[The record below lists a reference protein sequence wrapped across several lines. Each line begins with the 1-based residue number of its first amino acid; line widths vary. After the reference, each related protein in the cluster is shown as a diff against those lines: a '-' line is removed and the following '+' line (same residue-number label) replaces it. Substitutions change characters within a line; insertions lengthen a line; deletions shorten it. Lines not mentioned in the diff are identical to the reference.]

1 MMVMNITRDY
11 AVVNSTGSVFIRLH
25 VIWLSTVVIE
35 PCANDNHTQE
45 GATSGITMADVLLVY
60 KKNFEGIH
68 DESLQLVKDVLNSQS
83 DSLRVDIR
91 AREQVR
97 RADFIGR
104 DLVIVLGGDGTLTS
118 ISHNIDSN
126 TPVMGVNS
134 HPRSDDP
141 NGSLGFYMD
150 SDIDTFSDDLD
161 AALSGTAIT
170 NQLPRLQA
178 TIETTSGNKIRS
190 DPAMNDLLVA
200 NTHQYAPSKYHL
212 RRGDIDIEQHSSGL
226 LFSTWL
232 GQGAWFN
239 QISRKANLGDAGDSE
254 THYLVIAR
262 DLDSQIEDETYL
274 AWTNEPTVITSDMHR
289 GYVVPDGWDE
299 YQFNRGATIT
309 VDLTGPILQLLTFR
323 NTMKERFRQS

>member
-1 MMVMNITRDY
+1 
-11 AVVNSTGSVFIRLH
+11 
-25 VIWLSTVVIE
+25 
-35 PCANDNHTQE
+35 
-45 GATSGITMADVLLVY
+45 MADVLLVY
-60 KKNFEGIH
+60 KKNFEEVH
-68 DESLQLVKDVLNSQS
+68 DTSLHTVKEALGKFSNSI
-83 DSLRVDIR
+83 RVDIR

-134 HPRSDDP
+134 HPRNDDP
-141 NGSLGFYMD
+141 EGSYGFYMD
-150 SDIDTFSDDLD
+150 SNVSTFEDDLKR
-161 AALSGTAIT
+161 ALSGDAIV
-170 NQLPRLQA
+170 NRLPRLQA
-178 TIETTSGNKIRS
+178 VIETTSGNRIRS
-190 DPAMNDLLVA
+190 DPAMNDLLIA

-212 RRGDIDIEQHSSGL
+212 RRGNLDIVQHSSGL

-239 QISRKANLGDAGDSE
+239 QIIRKENLGNSENSDS
-254 THYLVIAR
+254 HYLVIAR
-262 DLDSQIEDETYL
+262 DLDSSIEDESYF
-274 AWTNEPTVITSDMHR
+274 AWTDEPTVITSDMHR

-309 VDLTGPILQLLTFR
+309 VDLSGPILQLLTFR
-323 NTMKERFRQS
+323 NTMKDRFSN

>member
-1 MMVMNITRDY
+1 MCK
-11 AVVNSTGSVFIRLH
+11 GQ
-25 VIWLSTVVIE
+25 
-35 PCANDNHTQE
+35 TQE
-45 GATSGITMADVLLVY
+45 GGPCGKYMADVLLVY

-68 DESLQLVKDVLNSQS
+68 DDSLQSVKDVLKSQS
-83 DSLRVDIR
+83 STIRVDIR

-141 NGSLGFYMD
+141 NGSFGFYMD
-150 SDIDTFSDDLD
+150 SDIETFADDLT
-161 AALSGTAIT
+161 AALSNQAII
-170 NQLPRLQA
+170 NRLPRLQA

-190 DPAMNDLLVA
+190 DPAMNDLLIA
-200 NTHQYAPSKYHL
+200 NSHQYAPSKYHL

-239 QISRKANLGDAGDSE
+239 QIARKAKLGDAERSE

-262 DLDSQIEDETYL
+262 DLDSKIEDDTYL
-274 AWTNEPTVITSDMHR
+274 SWTSEATVITSDMHR

-309 VDLTGPILQLLTFR
+309 VDLSGPVLQLLTFR
-323 NTMKERFRQS
+323 NSMKERFNGD

>member
-1 MMVMNITRDY
+1 
-11 AVVNSTGSVFIRLH
+11 
-25 VIWLSTVVIE
+25 
-35 PCANDNHTQE
+35 
-45 GATSGITMADVLLVY
+45 MADVLLVY
-60 KKNFEGIH
+60 KKNFEGVH
-68 DESLQLVKDVLNSQS
+68 DESLQSVKDVLAAQP
-83 DSLRVDIR
+83 DKIRVDIR

-134 HPRSDDP
+134 HPRSGDP
-141 NGSLGFYMD
+141 NGSVGFYMD
-150 SDIDTFSDDLD
+150 SNIDTFSQDLE
-161 AALSGTAIT
+161 AALSGNAIV
-170 NQLPRLQA
+170 NRLPRLQA

-200 NTHQYAPSKYHL
+200 NTHQYAPSKYNL
-212 RRGDIDIEQHSSGL
+212 RRGDIDIKQQSSGL

-239 QISRKANLGDAGDSE
+239 QIARKSNLGNAEESQS
-254 THYLVIAR
+254 HYLVIAR
-262 DLDSQIEDETYL
+262 DIEPSIDDERYMT
-274 AWTNEPTVITSDMHR
+274 WTSDATVITSDMHR

-299 YQFNRGATIT
+299 YQFNRGATVT
-309 VDLTGPILQLLTFR
+309 VDLSGPVLQLLTFR
-323 NTMKERFRQS
+323 KSMNEIFETE

>member
-1 MMVMNITRDY
+1 
-11 AVVNSTGSVFIRLH
+11 
-25 VIWLSTVVIE
+25 
-35 PCANDNHTQE
+35 
-45 GATSGITMADVLLVY
+45 MADVLLVY
-60 KKNFEGIH
+60 KKNFEGVH
-68 DESLQLVKDVLNSQS
+68 DESLQSVKDVLAAQPNKI
-83 DSLRVDIR
+83 RVDIR

-134 HPRSDDP
+134 HPRSGDP
-141 NGSLGFYMD
+141 NGSVGFYMD
-150 SDIDTFSDDLD
+150 SNIETFSQDLE
-161 AALSGTAIT
+161 AALNGNAIV
-170 NQLPRLQA
+170 NRLPRLQA

-200 NTHQYAPSKYHL
+200 NTHQYAPSKYNL
-212 RRGDIDIEQHSSGL
+212 RRGDIDIKQQSSGL

-239 QISRKANLGDAGDSE
+239 QIARKSNLGNAEESQS
-254 THYLVIAR
+254 HYLVIAR
-262 DLDSQIEDETYL
+262 DIDPSIEDERYMT
-274 AWTNEPTVITSDMHR
+274 WTSDATVITSDMHR

-299 YQFNRGATIT
+299 YQFNRGATVT
-309 VDLTGPILQLLTFR
+309 VDLSGPVLQLLTFR
-323 NTMKERFRQS
+323 KSMNEIFETE

>member
-1 MMVMNITRDY
+1 
-11 AVVNSTGSVFIRLH
+11 
-25 VIWLSTVVIE
+25 
-35 PCANDNHTQE
+35 
-45 GATSGITMADVLLVY
+45 MADVLLVY
-60 KKNFEGIH
+60 KKNFEGVH
-68 DESLQLVKDVLNSQS
+68 DESLQSVKDVLAAQP
-83 DSLRVDIR
+83 DKIRVDIR

-134 HPRSDDP
+134 HPRSGDP
-141 NGSLGFYMD
+141 NGSVGFYMD
-150 SDIDTFSDDLD
+150 SNIETFSQDLE
-161 AALSGTAIT
+161 AALSGNAIV
-170 NQLPRLQA
+170 NRLPRLQA

-200 NTHQYAPSKYHL
+200 NTHQYTPSKYNL
-212 RRGDIDIEQHSSGL
+212 RRGEIDIKQQSSGL

-239 QISRKANLGDAGDSE
+239 QIARKSNLGNADDSQS
-254 THYLVIAR
+254 HYLVIAR
-262 DLDSQIEDETYL
+262 DIDPAIEDETYMT
-274 AWTNEPTVITSDMHR
+274 WTSEATVITSDMHR

-299 YQFNRGATIT
+299 YQFNRGATVT
-309 VDLTGPILQLLTFR
+309 VDLSGPVLQLLTFR
-323 NTMKERFRQS
+323 KSMNEIFETE

>member
-1 MMVMNITRDY
+1 
-11 AVVNSTGSVFIRLH
+11 
-25 VIWLSTVVIE
+25 
-35 PCANDNHTQE
+35 
-45 GATSGITMADVLLVY
+45 MADVLLVY
-60 KKNFEGIH
+60 KKNFEGVH
-68 DESLQLVKDVLNSQS
+68 DESLQSVKDVLGSQS
-83 DSLRVDIR
+83 SMVRVDIR

-126 TPVMGVNS
+126 TPVMGVDS
-134 HPRSDDP
+134 HPRSEDP
-141 NGSLGFYMD
+141 NGSFGFYMD
-150 SDIDTFSDDLD
+150 SDIDTFADDVQ
-161 AALSGTAIT
+161 AALEGKAIV
-170 NQLPRLQA
+170 NRLPRLQA

-212 RRGDIDIEQHSSGL
+212 RRGDIDIKQHSSGL

-232 GQGAWFN
+232 GQGAWFS
-239 QISRKANLGDAGDSE
+239 QIARKSNLGNAEESE
-254 THYLVIAR
+254 SHYLVIAR
-262 DLDSQIEDETYL
+262 DLDSSIGDETYM
-274 AWTNEPTVITSDMHR
+274 AWTSQATVITSDMHR

-309 VDLTGPILQLLTFR
+309 VDLSGPVLQLLTFR
-323 NTMKERFRQS
+323 KSMKERFGE

>member
-1 MMVMNITRDY
+1 
-11 AVVNSTGSVFIRLH
+11 
-25 VIWLSTVVIE
+25 
-35 PCANDNHTQE
+35 
-45 GATSGITMADVLLVY
+45 MADILLVY
-60 KKNFEGIH
+60 KKNFEGVH
-68 DESLQLVKDVLNSQS
+68 DESLQSIKGVLNSQS
-83 DSLRVDIR
+83 STIRVDIR

-150 SDIDTFSDDLD
+150 SDIDTFANDLKS
-161 AALSGTAIT
+161 ALEGNAIV
-170 NQLPRLQA
+170 NRLPRLQA

-190 DPAMNDLLVA
+190 DPAMNDLLIA

-212 RRGDIDIEQHSSGL
+212 RRGEIDIEQHSSGL

-232 GQGAWFN
+232 GQGAWFS
-239 QISRKANLGDAGDSE
+239 QIARKANLGSVEQSDS
-254 THYLVIAR
+254 HYLVIAR
-262 DLDSQIEDETYL
+262 DLDPEIEDETYM
-274 AWTNEPTVITSDMHR
+274 AWTDEATVITSDMHR

-299 YQFNRGATIT
+299 YQFNRGATIS
-309 VDLTGPILQLLTFR
+309 VDLSGPVLQLLTFR
-323 NTMKERFRQS
+323 NSMKERFSRD

>member
-1 MMVMNITRDY
+1 
-11 AVVNSTGSVFIRLH
+11 
-25 VIWLSTVVIE
+25 
-35 PCANDNHTQE
+35 
-45 GATSGITMADVLLVY
+45 MADVLLVY
-60 KKNFEGIH
+60 KKNFEGVH
-68 DESLQLVKDVLNSQS
+68 DESLQSVKDVLAAQP
-83 DSLRVDIR
+83 DKIRVDIR

-134 HPRSDDP
+134 HPRSGDP
-141 NGSLGFYMD
+141 NGSVGFYMD
-150 SDIDTFSDDLD
+150 SNIETFTQDLE
-161 AALSGTAIT
+161 AALSGNAIV
-170 NQLPRLQA
+170 NRLPRLQA

-200 NTHQYAPSKYHL
+200 NTHQYAPSKYNL
-212 RRGDIDIEQHSSGL
+212 RRGDIDIKQQSSGL

-239 QISRKANLGDAGDSE
+239 QIARKSNLGNAEESQS
-254 THYLVIAR
+254 HYLVIAR
-262 DLDSQIEDETYL
+262 DIDPSIEDERYMT
-274 AWTNEPTVITSDMHR
+274 WTSEPTVITSDMHR

-299 YQFNRGATIT
+299 YQFNRGATVT
-309 VDLTGPILQLLTFR
+309 VDLSGPVLQLLTFR
-323 NTMKERFRQS
+323 KSMNEIFETE

>member
-1 MMVMNITRDY
+1 
-11 AVVNSTGSVFIRLH
+11 
-25 VIWLSTVVIE
+25 
-35 PCANDNHTQE
+35 
-45 GATSGITMADVLLVY
+45 MADVLLVY
-60 KKNFEGIH
+60 KKNFEGVH
-68 DESLQLVKDVLNSQS
+68 DESLQSVKDVLAAQP
-83 DSLRVDIR
+83 DKIRVDIR

-134 HPRSDDP
+134 HPRSGDP

-150 SDIDTFSDDLD
+150 SSIETFSQDLE
-161 AALSGTAIT
+161 AALSGNAIV
-170 NQLPRLQA
+170 NRLPRLQA

-200 NTHQYAPSKYHL
+200 NTHQYAPSKYNL
-212 RRGDIDIEQHSSGL
+212 RRGDIDIKQQSSGL

-239 QISRKANLGDAGDSE
+239 QIARKSNLGNAEESQS
-254 THYLVIAR
+254 HYLVIAR
-262 DLDSQIEDETYL
+262 DIDPSIEDGRYMT
-274 AWTNEPTVITSDMHR
+274 WTSEPTVITSDMHR

-299 YQFNRGATIT
+299 YQFNRGATVT
-309 VDLTGPILQLLTFR
+309 VDLSGPVLQLLTFR
-323 NTMKERFRQS
+323 KSMNEIFEME